1 MELKGWTHL
10 DSVWAWGCG
19 GEVESPKGLGTA
31 GEAHGDPKGWVSRYP
46 GGSFSPSPS
55 FLLHPFPAR

>member
-10 DSVWAWGCG
+10 DSDLGLW
-19 GEVESPKGLGTA
+19 GEVGSPRGLGTA
-31 GEAHGDPKGWVSRYP
+31 GEAHGDPQGWVSRYP
-46 GGSFSPSPS
+46 GGSFSPSSS